1 MPHTST
7 CQQKKSLFFSTRG
20 MSTQTNILKVEP
32 LAATDDTPPDPPC
45 GSDAMHCLKR
55 ALVDGAAIIAAYGI
69 ILYASDGKV
78 PPWTQIAKFFILYIA
93 LVFMFREMGHELDQ
107 LTRVAG
113 FQLGM
118 KLMGVLG

>member
-1 MPHTST
+1 
-7 CQQKKSLFFSTRG
+7 

-69 ILYASDGKV
+69 ILYA
-78 PPWTQIAKFFILYIA
+78 A